1 MDLTRNNGVGIV
13 VVKTVPTVGPIEK
26 RDAMKKLLAVL
37 LISALPSLVVP
48 ATAQASNPTPPAEWR
63 FPSHAKYVKYKDMDC
78 WRFWRITKC
87 IKP

>member
-1 MDLTRNNGVGIV
+1 MDLTRNNGVGTV
-13 VVKTVPTVGPIEK
+13 VVKTVLTVLPIEK
-26 RDAMKKLLAVL
+26 RDVMKKVLAVL

-48 ATAQASNPTPPAEWR
+48 ATAQAVDPTPPAEWR
-63 FPSHAKYVKYKDMDC
+63 FPAHAKYVKYKDMDC